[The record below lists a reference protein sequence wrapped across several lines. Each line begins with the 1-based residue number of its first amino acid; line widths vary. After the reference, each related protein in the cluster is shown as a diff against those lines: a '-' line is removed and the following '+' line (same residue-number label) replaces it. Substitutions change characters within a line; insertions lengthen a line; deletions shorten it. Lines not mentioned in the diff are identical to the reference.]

1 MDMMCLSAK
10 VIVGVLL
17 CTVASPVLAAPIN
30 DPALSNNIADYI
42 ERVRIDAKDPDA
54 HRGPGAKNQAKS
66 DLNQLIVYYNAAIK
80 LDPNDDDAYFH
91 RALANFYAGSIPK
104 ALADLGQASRL
115 DPQYA
120 YYALWLDIVD
130 KRGNLPSQF
139 TQAISKVDMT
149 KWPAPVIHLFLG
161 ETTPAAVLAAAD
173 DPDAKTRRGQLC
185 EANFYIGE
193 LSLLQGAK
201 DEAERLFRLS
211 ATDCP
216 HEFVEGPS
224 ATAEL
229 RALGENR

>member
-1 MDMMCLSAK
+1 MDAMCLSAK
-10 VIVGVLL
+10 LIVGVMLL
-17 CTVASPVLAAPIN
+17 TVASPVLAAPVN
-30 DPALSNNIADYI
+30 DPALPNDIATYI
-42 ERVRIDAKDPDA
+42 ERVRLDAKDPDA
-54 HRGPGAKNQAKS
+54 HRGPSAKNQAKS
-66 DLNQLIVYYNAAIK
+66 DLNQLIVYYNAAIR

-91 RALANFYAGSIPK
+91 RALANFYAGSVPK
-104 ALADLGQASRL
+104 ALADLGQASKL

-130 KRGNLPSQF
+130 KRSNLPSQF

-173 DPDAKTRRGQLC
+173 DPDAKTRKGQLC

-216 HEFVEGPS
+216 REFVEGPS